1 MFYTQLRSFHA
12 VAREGGFTAAAR
24 TLAIGQPTV
33 TSQVRA
39 LEDFFRIE
47 LFHRKG
53 RRVRLT
59 DTGKALFA
67 VTQRLMAAEAEAKD
81 MLNAHGGFHSGELK
95 VAAVGPY
102 HVTEM
107 LSAFSGRYP
116 EIKLSVTV
124 RNSQESLQWL
134 LDYRADVG
142 VLAHME
148 DDPRFHA
155 VPYSRHPV
163 VVFVNADHPWR
174 NRRSIKLEELEGQRM
189 VLREVGSTT
198 RRALEDVLARKGVAI
213 KPVME
218 IGSREAVWMA
228 VERGIGIGVVSE
240 IEFVPH
246 PRLRVLRVADA
257 ELYTYAHVV
266 CLAER
271 RESRIIRA
279 FLDVVDS
286 LLAARRTTGGRRQEK
301 SGLRTWPTR

>member
-1 MFYTQLRSFHA
+1 MLYTRLRSFHA

-24 TLAIGQPTV
+24 ALGIGQPTV
-33 TSQVRA
+33 TSQVKA
-39 LEDFFRIE
+39 LEDHFQVE
-47 LFHRKG
+47 LFHRQG
-53 RRVRLT
+53 RRVRPT

-67 VTQRLMAAEAEAKD
+67 VTQRLMAAEVEAQD
-81 MLNAHGGFHSGELK
+81 MLNAVGGFHSGELK

-107 LSAFSGRYP
+107 LSAFSERYP
-116 EIKLSVTV
+116 DIKLSVTV

-142 VLAHME
+142 VLAQME
-148 DDPRFHA
+148 PDPRFHA
-155 VPYSRHPV
+155 IPYSRHPV
-163 VVFVNADHPWR
+163 VVFVNTDHPWAGR
-174 NRRSIKLEELEGQRM
+174 AALRLRDLEGQRM
-189 VLREVGSTT
+189 VLRELGSTT
-198 RRALEDVLARKGVAI
+198 RRALEETLAREGVAI
-213 KPVME
+213 NPVME

-246 PRLRVLRVADA
+246 PRLRVLKVADA

-279 FLDVVDS
+279 FLDVVDV
-286 LLAARRTTGGRRQEK
+286 LLATRAATDGRRLT
-301 SGLRTWPTR
+301 SAG